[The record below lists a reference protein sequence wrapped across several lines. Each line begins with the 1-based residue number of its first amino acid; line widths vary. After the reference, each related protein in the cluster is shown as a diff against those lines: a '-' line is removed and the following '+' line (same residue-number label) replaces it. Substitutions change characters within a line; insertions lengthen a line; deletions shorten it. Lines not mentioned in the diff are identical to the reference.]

1 MPLDW
6 IRRHNP
12 SKDPLDRKRRSLSA
26 HSFLLLCLAPR
37 QLLVMSAP
45 RGCQ

>member
-6 IRRHNP
+6 IGSHNP
-12 SKDPLDRKRRSLSA
+12 SRDPQDLKRRSLSTRN
-26 HSFLLLCLAPR
+26 SLLLVPIPR

-45 RGCQ
+45 RGCH